1 VQFLRVT
8 RNLMFRA
15 YISFMDRRTFHKGLV
30 GGVVVAGLPISTA
43 AAVAKPVTGPLY
55 TWAVAIARA
64 QNRVS
69 PELLARQLRISQ
81 AAATELYASLIS
93 KGVVRA
99 PMFGGIARAVEPVFK
114 HGRFRVVQ
122 PSIRVSR
129 KLSLEH
135 IKGKLDAALEDDA
148 PEKETDA
155 SLDQA
160 T

>member
-1 VQFLRVT
+1 
-8 RNLMFRA
+8 
-15 YISFMDRRTFHKGLV
+15 MDRRTFHKGLV
-30 GGVVVAGLPISTA
+30 GGAVAAGLPIPSA
-43 AAVAKPVTGPLY
+43 AAATKPVTSSLY

-69 PELLARQLRISQ
+69 PELLTRQLRISQ

-93 KGVVRA
+93 NGVVRA
-99 PMFGGIARAVEPVFK
+99 PMFGGIARAVEPLFK

-122 PSIRVSR
+122 PSIRASTEH
-129 KLSLEH
+129 SLEDL
-135 IKGKLDAALEDDA
+135 KGKLDAALEDDA
-148 PEKETDA
+148 PEEETDA

>member
-1 VQFLRVT
+1 
-8 RNLMFRA
+8 MFRT
-15 YISFMDRRTFHKGLV
+15 YISSMDRRTFHKGLV
-30 GGVVVAGLPISTA
+30 GGAVAVGLPIPSVA
-43 AAVAKPVTGPLY
+43 AATKPVTGPLY

-93 KGVVRA
+93 NGVVRA
-99 PMFGGIARAVEPVFK
+99 PMFGGIARAVEPLFK

-122 PSIRVSR
+122 PSIRASSE
-129 KLSLEH
+129 LSLEDL
-135 IKGKLDAALEDDA
+135 KGRLDTMLEDDA
-148 PEKETDA
+148 PEEETDA